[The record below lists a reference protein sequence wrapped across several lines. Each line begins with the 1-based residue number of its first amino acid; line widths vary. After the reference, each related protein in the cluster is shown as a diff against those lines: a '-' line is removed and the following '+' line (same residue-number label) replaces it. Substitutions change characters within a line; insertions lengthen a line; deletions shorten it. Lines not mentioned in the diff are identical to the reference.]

1 MTKTNASERQLR
13 GPGRALTLTAQ
24 WASAEGAVTMRG
36 LLLSCWGERERL
48 HCSWHRI
55 LLQEHVFTVRISI
68 SQCFQKGERSQKVK
82 HRITTSLSNSP
93 PRYRPQRTENRY
105 ANNSLY
111 MNYYA
116 HQQTNGS
123 TKWGRPQNAILIGHE
138 KAWSTDTCY
147 KVDEPWK
154 HHADWKKQDAWVYKT
169 HRDRKQTSGCQ
180 GLGAG
185 WGAGRIKNDYFM
197 GTRFSLGDYDNV
209 LEQTEVMA
217 TQCCECTKQHPMVHF

>member
-68 SQCFQKGERSQKVK
+68 SQCFQKGKRSQKVK

-154 HHADWKKQDAWVYKT
+154 HYASSFKKPDTKKSHTYESIYTEYPRTGKSTETECRFIVTRTW
-169 HRDRKQTSGCQ
+169 REGDRVTTNEFRVFFCG
-180 GLGAG
+180 
-185 WGAGRIKNDYFM
+185 DTM
-197 GTRFSLGDYDNV
+197 FS
-209 LEQTEVMA
+209 
-217 TQCCECTKQHPMVHF
+217 K